1 MANDLGDM
9 VEIYTTKL
17 DELAQLASV
26 TGDLD
31 GYNQDMVRY
40 LDNAGQVLLPS
51 MTVDGLGDY
60 DRATGFPEG
69 DVDIE
74 WTPYKL
80 RFDRGREFSVDDM
93 DDAEHLKLV
102 TMNVMAKFVSDQVV
116 PEVDAVRLSTYLA
129 NAGTTVAAT
138 VTDYGDALDATLAAE
153 SAVEDYASLDGFVF
167 YMTSAWKGMLKKAV
181 PWRFGAGDQPDSRFE
196 TFDGIRVRTVPSAR
210 FVTSVTVGDNGWA
223 ATKAADSDQTHVTGK
238 ASADA
243 VKANFMLINPE
254 AVCQVKRTEK
264 QRYFAPGV
272 NQEKDAHKWQYRLY
286 HDAWVLD
293 KKKPLI
299 YAHVQAAA
307 AKSSQ
312 TQAAK

>member
-181 PWRFGAGDQPDSRFE
+181 PWRFGAGDQ
-196 TFDGIRVRTVPSAR
+196 
-210 FVTSVTVGDNGWA
+210 
-223 ATKAADSDQTHVTGK
+223 ADSDQTHVTGK
-238 ASADA
+238 VSADA

-286 HDAWVLD
+286 HDAWVLE